1 MAAIPGDEIVLS
13 KWTGL
18 KGTAE
23 IAGKRT
29 REIGDYFSPYF
40 LETVLGFKQ
49 YFSVETEERIAREYG
64 ASYIKETGE
73 CGIYGALWEMAES
86 SGVGITVYL
95 RDIPIR
101 QETVEIANLLDFD
114 PYLLLSG
121 GSLLFT
127 VKSSYGLIR
136 ALKDE
141 GINAQ
146 VIGTVNDSNDRVVI
160 NNGIRRFL
168 SPRSTD
174 PFESIMG
181 KESPGDNR

>member
-1 MAAIPGDEIVLS
+1 MIRTVDMAAIPGDEIVLS

-23 IAGKRT
+23 IAGKRE
-29 REIGDYFSPYF
+29 REIREYFSPYF

-49 YFSVETEERIAREYG
+49 YLSADREEKAAWEYG
-64 ASYIKETGE
+64 ASYIKETGAG
-73 CGIYGALWEMAES
+73 GIYGALWEMAAS
-86 SGVGITVYL
+86 SGVGLTVYL

-101 QETVEIANLLDFD
+101 QETVEIANLFDFD
-114 PYLLLSG
+114 PYNLFSG

-127 VKSSYGLIR
+127 VKSSYALIR

-141 GINAQ
+141 GINAR
-146 VIGTVNDSNDRVVI
+146 VIGTVNGSKDRVVV

-168 SPRSTD
+168 TPRDRD
-174 PFESIMG
+174 PLEDF
-181 KESPGDNR
+181 

>member
-23 IAGKRT
+23 IAGKRA
-29 REIGDYFSPYF
+29 REIREYFSPYF
-40 LETVLGFKQ
+40 LETVLGFEE
-49 YFSVETEERIAREYG
+49 YFPVDKEERTAREYG

-73 CGIYGALWEMAES
+73 CGIYGALWEMAAS
-86 SGVGITVYL
+86 SGVGLTVYL

-101 QETVEIANLLDFD
+101 QETVEIANLFDFD
-114 PYLLLSG
+114 PYNLFSG

-127 VKSSYGLIR
+127 VKSSYALIR
-136 ALKDE
+136 ALRDQ
-141 GINAQ
+141 GINAC

-168 SPRSTD
+168 TPRDKD
-174 PFESIMG
+174 PLESF
-181 KESPGDNR
+181 